1 MMYLVSPVAIILL
14 LIACRGRRWLTGGG
28 AGERRWLTG
37 GGAGERRWLT
47 GRCGGAV
54 NDGGDATGATTGRAE
69 RGKRGGGAVN
79 DGGDAAGA
87 VVALLVLLELTRVHV
102 ARYQEDDDVATRRE
116 AAVCCAQFN
125 EGSAGEEREER
136 WRGERGALCEERE
149 ERWRGERG
157 ALARRERSAGEEREE
172 RWRGERG
179 ALARR
184 ERSAGE
190 EREERWRGER
200 GALARRERSAG
211 EEREERWRG
220 ERGALAR
227 RERSAGEE
235 SEERWRGEERWHGE
249 GVLGGECVRKVKVK
263 VTHSPS
269 RTPHHTLPITHSPSR
284 TPHHALTTTH
294 SPSRTPHLSLTSSTC
309 SLCTAAL
316 ICLHCHMLSLKEL
329 LPVPE
334 GQAIW
339 SCPCAPVHRIQWH
352 NHSVGEVS
360 FCFPL
365 PCARH
370 FLVMKTFL
378 LALSSCMARTASSSL
393 LPPVR

>member
-14 LIACRGRRWLTGGG
+14 LIARWLTGGG

-125 EGSAGEEREER
+125 EGAGEEREER

-249 GVLGGECVRKVKVK
+249 GVLGGECVRKLLFPPPLCSSFPCHENVPPRALFLHG
-263 VTHSPS
+263 THGILES
-269 RTPHHTLPITHSPSR
+269 I
-284 TPHHALTTTH
+284 A
-294 SPSRTPHLSLTSSTC
+294 TS
-309 SLCTAAL
+309 
-316 ICLHCHMLSLKEL
+316 
-329 LPVPE
+329 
-334 GQAIW
+334 
-339 SCPCAPVHRIQWH
+339 
-352 NHSVGEVS
+352 EV
-360 FCFPL
+360 
-365 PCARH
+365 
-370 FLVMKTFL
+370 
-378 LALSSCMARTASSSL
+378 SL
-393 LPPVR
+393 LPPLRPGHTRY

>member
-1 MMYLVSPVAIILL
+1 MLWFSVK
-14 LIACRGRRWLTGGG
+14 G
-28 AGERRWLTG
+28 AGR
-37 GGAGERRWLT
+37 GEELSCDALSACVY
-47 GRCGGAV
+47 GR
-54 NDGGDATGATTGRAE
+54 
-69 RGKRGGGAVN
+69 
-79 DGGDAAGA
+79 
-87 VVALLVLLELTRVHV
+87 
-102 ARYQEDDDVATRRE
+102 
-116 AAVCCAQFN
+116 
-125 EGSAGEEREER
+125 SAGEEREER
-136 WRGERGALCEERE
+136 WRGERGALC
-149 ERWRGERG
+149 
-157 ALARRERSAGEEREE
+157 EEREE

-249 GVLGGECVRKVKVK
+249 GVLGGECVRKV
-263 VTHSPS
+263 
-269 RTPHHTLPITHSPSR
+269 
-284 TPHHALTTTH
+284 
-294 SPSRTPHLSLTSSTC
+294 
-309 SLCTAAL
+309 
-316 ICLHCHMLSLKEL
+316 
-329 LPVPE
+329 
-334 GQAIW
+334 
-339 SCPCAPVHRIQWH
+339 
-352 NHSVGEVS
+352 S

-393 LPPVR
+393 LPPVRDWDGGPLASGLALHGCERGSGPSASGGTGAAAVRGLQGDAAAGVHMGTGGQAFQG